1 MSQAKRARDPN
12 LDHPAVKKYRD
23 IVHLTPNHIQRRYI
37 AMTVLPNG
45 AGELELWEE
54 VLIRFMREGN
64 NPKRVDWMLDRFETA
79 LRNGKAKQN
88 Y

>member
-1 MSQAKRARDPN
+1 
-12 LDHPAVKKYRD
+12 
-23 IVHLTPNHIQRRYI
+23 
-37 AMTVLPNG
+37 VLPNG